1 MTSRDFSLA
10 KKIEGLG
17 DDVLINVTE
26 LAAMLCLAEGVARQA
41 AYRNPDFPKR
51 FPMPSRHL
59 RWRLGDV
66 RDWISRRSTQ
76 DHPHTCDGGK

>member
-10 KKIEGLG
+10 EKIESLG
-17 DDVLINVTE
+17 DDTLINVTE
-26 LAAMLCLAEGVARQA
+26 LAALLCLTPDVARQA

-66 RDWISRRSTQ
+66 REWINHRSVQ
-76 DHPHTCDGGK
+76 DHPHVSEDD